1 MTYNTYFVNVEGGSM
16 KYLIIFFI
24 FAILA
29 NYGCAPQAVQLT
41 PTEQKQVQAL
51 QRGED
56 ILKDRD
62 KRTGITEE
70 ELAARDKSKEWPL
83 KEIMEN
89 SPLKDIY
96 FEFDSYTIKS
106 DYLPKLSAI
115 GSWLKRYR
123 NIKIVV
129 EGHCDERGTIEY
141 NLALGQKRAEVVKN
155 YLVKLGVDEAN
166 IKTISFGKEIPIDSG
181 HGEDAWAKNRR
192 ASFKIDQ
199 KG

>member
-1 MTYNTYFVNVEGGSM
+1 M
-16 KYLIIFFI
+16 KYLTIFLA

-29 NYGCAPQAVQLT
+29 SYGCAPEAVQLT

-62 KRTGITEE
+62 KKTGFTEE
-70 ELAARDKSKEWPL
+70 ELAARDKTKEWSI
-83 KEIMEN
+83 KEIMAN

-96 FEFDSYTIKS
+96 FEFDSSTIKP
-106 DYLPKLSAI
+106 YYFPKLNEI
-115 GSWLKRYR
+115 GNWMKKNR
-123 NIKIVV
+123 NIKIAV

-155 YLVKLGVDEAN
+155 YLISLGVDDAS
-166 IKTISFGKEIPIDSG
+166 IKTISFGKEIPADSG
-181 HGEDAWAKNRR
+181 HGEDSWAKNRR

>member
-1 MTYNTYFVNVEGGSM
+1 M
-16 KYLIIFFI
+16 KYLTIFFA
-24 FAILA
+24 FAILIS
-29 NYGCAPQAVQLT
+29 YGCAQKAVQLS

-56 ILKDRD
+56 ILKDRNKKTD
-62 KRTGITEE
+62 ITEE
-70 ELAARDKSKEWPL
+70 ELARRDKAREWSL
-83 KEIMEN
+83 EEIKKS

-96 FEFDSYTIKS
+96 FEFDSYIIKS
-106 DYLPKLSAI
+106 DYFPKLNEI
-115 GSWLKRYR
+115 GNWLKQYK
-123 NIKIVV
+123 NIKVTI

-155 YLVKLGVDEAN
+155 YLIKLGVEEAS
-166 IKTISFGKEIPIDSG
+166 IKAISFGKELPADSS

-192 ASFKIDQ
+192 ASFRIDQ

>member
-1 MTYNTYFVNVEGGSM
+1 M
-16 KYLIIFFI
+16 KYLTIFFA
-24 FAILA
+24 FAILLS
-29 NYGCAPQAVQLT
+29 YGCAPKAVQLT

-62 KRTGITEE
+62 KKTGITEE
-70 ELAARDKSKEWPL
+70 ELAARDKSRDWSL
-83 KEIMEN
+83 KEILEN

-106 DYLPKLSAI
+106 DYFPKLNEM
-115 GSWLKRYR
+115 GKWLKQYK
-123 NIKIVV
+123 NLKIAV

-141 NLALGQKRAEVVKN
+141 NLALGQKRAEAVKN
-155 YLVKLGVDEAN
+155 YLVKLGVDEAS
-166 IKTISFGKEIPIDSG
+166 IKTISFGKEIPADSG

>member
-1 MTYNTYFVNVEGGSM
+1 M
-16 KYLIIFFI
+16 KYLTIFFA
-24 FAILA
+24 FVILTSF
-29 NYGCAPQAVQLT
+29 GCTPQAVQLT

-56 ILKDRD
+56 ILKD
-62 KRTGITEE
+62 KKTGITEE
-70 ELAARDKSKEWPL
+70 ELAKRDKTKDWSL

-106 DYLPKLSAI
+106 DYFPKLNEI
-115 GSWLKRYR
+115 GNWLKQYR
-123 NIKIVV
+123 NIKIAV

-155 YLVKLGVDEAN
+155 YLVKLGVDETN
-166 IKTISFGKEIPIDSG
+166 IKTISFGKEIPVASG

>member
-1 MTYNTYFVNVEGGSM
+1 MIGRIYM
-16 KYLIIFFI
+16 KYLTIFFA
-24 FAILA
+24 FALLTI
-29 NYGCAPQAVQLT
+29 YGCAPKAVQLT

-56 ILKDRD
+56 ILKDKKTD
-62 KRTGITEE
+62 ITEE
-70 ELAARDKSKEWPL
+70 ELAARDKTKQWSL

-96 FEFDSYTIKS
+96 FEFDSCTIKP
-106 DYLPKLSAI
+106 YYFPKLNEIAN
-115 GSWLKRYR
+115 WMKKNR
-123 NIKIVV
+123 NIKILV

-155 YLVKLGVDEAN
+155 YLVNLGVDEAS
-166 IKTISFGKEIPIDSG
+166 IKTISFGKEVPIDSG
-181 HGEDAWAKNRR
+181 HEEDAWAKNRR